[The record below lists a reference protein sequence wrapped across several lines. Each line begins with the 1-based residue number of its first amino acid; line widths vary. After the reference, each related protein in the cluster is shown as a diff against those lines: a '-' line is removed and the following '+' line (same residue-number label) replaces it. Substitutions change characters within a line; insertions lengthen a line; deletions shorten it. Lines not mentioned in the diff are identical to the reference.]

1 MKRLFLPLTKEMR
14 RPICGEAT
22 FYPGGCMA
30 LRKLHY
36 VLKVPIQT
44 NKDYISRTKETK
56 HSVFYYLIYF
66 EGGINLN

>member
-1 MKRLFLPLTKEMR
+1 
-14 RPICGEAT
+14 
-22 FYPGGCMA
+22 MA